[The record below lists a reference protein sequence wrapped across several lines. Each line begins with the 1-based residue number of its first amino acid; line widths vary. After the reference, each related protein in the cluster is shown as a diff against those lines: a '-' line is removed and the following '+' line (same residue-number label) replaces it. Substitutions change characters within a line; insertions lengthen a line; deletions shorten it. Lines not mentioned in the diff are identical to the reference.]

1 MSERARHAGLVVLVG
16 AGPGDPALLTAAG
29 ARWLA
34 AAEVVCYDRLAN
46 ERLLDLCRPTA
57 ERIYVGK
64 RPDAHAMPQERINEL
79 LVDRC
84 RAGKLVVRLKGGD
97 PLVFGRG
104 GEEADALADAGLP
117 FRIVPGVTAA
127 VAAGAYAGIPLTD
140 RRLAASVA
148 FVTGH
153 EDPAK
158 GEPAV
163 NYAAL
168 AGVDTVVFYMGVGNL
183 SAIAERLVA
192 AGRGAEEP
200 VAIVADATTPRQRTV
215 TATLATAAAEAT
227 AAGIRPPALVIV
239 GKVVALRGRLAWL
252 EKLPLFGRTVLVTR
266 TRRQASALAARLAEL
281 GAEVIEA
288 PTIAIAP
295 PEDWSPVD
303 DALRAIAGGSG
314 AGAKTSAAARR
325 GSVRAAC
332 DWLVLTSPN
341 GAEALVERMGELG
354 LDGRA
359 LAGVKIAAVGP
370 ATADVL
376 RRHFI
381 RPDLVPDKY
390 TTEALAQAL
399 TGALIATAQMPTDES
414 GMPTDESGMPT
425 DESGMP
431 TDESAKGGRIG
442 GTTSEHVRRPKV
454 LLARAD
460 IATEQLADALRAAGA
475 EVVEVTLYRTVRP
488 ASLPP
493 EALAALRGGR
503 VDWVAFTSSSTV
515 TNFLALAAAAGITAA
530 SVKLASIGP
539 ATSAALRAAGLEPS
553 VEAAVHTIDR
563 LIEAICTA
571 ERC

>member
-153 EDPAK
+153 EDPTK

-414 GMPTDESGMPT
+414 GMPTDES
-425 DESGMP
+425 
-431 TDESAKGGRIG
+431 AKGGRIG